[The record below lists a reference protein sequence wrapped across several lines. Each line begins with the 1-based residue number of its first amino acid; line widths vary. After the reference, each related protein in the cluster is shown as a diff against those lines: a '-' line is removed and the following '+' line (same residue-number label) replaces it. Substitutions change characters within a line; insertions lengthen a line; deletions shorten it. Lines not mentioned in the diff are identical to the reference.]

1 MKLTRTALLWILG
14 ALAIV
19 IILYGLAKQ
28 FIGFSV
34 NPGLEKT
41 LFDFIVIGAIGILLY
56 NRQLTKEESKDND
69 ESREE
74 KSK

>member
-19 IILYGLAKQ
+19 IILYRLAKQ

-56 NRQLTKEESKDND
+56 NRQLTKEEAKDND